1 MYGLGNMLL
10 DFIANKAILTPFGKM
25 SRHAH
30 GPLEYLWK
38 RATWLK

>member
-1 MYGLGNMLL
+1 
-10 DFIANKAILTPFGKM
+10 M